1 MRKIRLEL
9 GTLSVESFVPGNEPH
24 GARGTVNA
32 HGPTN
37 NRTCPATGMT
47 FCETNCDCTL
57 GCPSIAP
64 CTQLY

>member
-9 GTLSVESFVPGNEPH
+9 DTLSVESFIPSNESPDT
-24 GARGTVNA
+24 RGTVNA

-47 FCETNCDCTL
+47 FCETNCECTFSCPT
-57 GCPSIAP
+57 GCT
-64 CTQLY
+64 CTQ